1 MRARKLVCDSEP
13 LNFMEEMSRR
23 ESAVCSIL
31 KISSNIFH
39 ADLRSVVLFRICL
52 FQKGNVL
59 EEKLTVVGL
68 LCSSE
73 AFFDVG
79 KASVC
84 GIADPLVGEE
94 GCKQLAPL
102 CVGNKGV
109 LPLF

>member
-52 FQKGNVL
+52 FQKGSL
-59 EEKLTVVGL
+59 RYEEM
-68 LCSSE
+68 C
-73 AFFDVG
+73 
-79 KASVC
+79 
-84 GIADPLVGEE
+84 
-94 GCKQLAPL
+94 
-102 CVGNKGV
+102 
-109 LPLF
+109 